1 MLRKILN
8 LAILILIS
16 SAILTNAQNY
26 FEGKVKF
33 KITDDD
39 DESHLMEYFL
49 KDGNFRITMFEDE
62 DVSAIFI
69 YKKENSYIL
78 MPEDKMYMN
87 LNNSL
92 FSKLGD
98 MFKKN
103 DEEENEK
110 DKKEFNF
117 ENYKTGKTKT
127 FLGYDC
133 DQWINKSEFDDDNY
147 EVEAWITDELGN
159 FIFMENPMGAGY
171 SPTWGSSLKDKGYF
185 PLQVITKNSDGEV
198 ISTFEA
204 VEINKQS
211 LSNDLFE
218 IPSDYNEMKIPG
230 M

>member
-8 LAILILIS
+8 LAILIIIS
-16 SAILTNAQNY
+16 TAIFVNAQNN

-33 KITDDD
+33 KITNDD
-39 DESHLMEYFL
+39 DESNLMEYFL
-49 KDGNFRITMFEDE
+49 KDGNFRISLFDDE
-62 DVSAIFI
+62 DVSAIFL
-69 YKKENSYIL
+69 YAKENSFIL

-92 FSKLGD
+92 FTKLGD
-98 MFKKN
+98 MIKDKS
-103 DEEENEK
+103 DDDDEK

-127 FLGYDC
+127 FLGYEC
-133 DQWINKSEFDDDNY
+133 EQWIHKNEMDDDSY

-159 FIFMENPMGAGY
+159 FMLMENPMGAGY

-198 ISTFEA
+198 VSTFEA

-211 LSNDLFE
+211 LNNDLFE
-218 IPSDYNEMKIPG
+218 VPSDYNEMKIPG

>member
-1 MLRKILN
+1 MYNKILKF
-8 LAILILIS
+8 AILILIS
-16 SAILTNAQNY
+16 AAIVTNAQNY

-49 KDGNFRITMFEDE
+49 KDGNFRISMFEEE
-62 DVSAIFI
+62 DVAAIFL
-69 YKKENSYIL
+69 YAKENSYIL

-98 MFKKN
+98 MIKDKAV
-103 DEEENEK
+103 DENEK
-110 DKKEFNF
+110 DKKELNF

-127 FLGYDC
+127 ILGYDC
-133 DQWINKSEFDDDNY
+133 DQWIHKNEMDDESY
-147 EVEAWITDELGN
+147 EIEAWITDELGN
-159 FIFMENPMGAGY
+159 FMFMENPMGAGFT
-171 SPTWGSSLKDKGYF
+171 PTWGNSLKNQGYF
-185 PLQVITKNSDGEV
+185 PLQVITKNSDGEI

-204 VEINKQS
+204 IEINKQS
-211 LSNDLFE
+211 LNKDLFE
-218 IPSDYNEMKIPG
+218 VPSDYNEMKIPG